1 MTPQPGVNRPQ
12 TTVILAMSA
21 DGKISDQMRS
31 PARFGSEQ
39 DKLHLEKQVAQM
51 DGVLFGAGTLNAYQT
66 TIKITDPE
74 LLKYRKRHGKPPQP
88 IQIVVSASGNI
99 NPNLRFFQQSVPH
112 WLLTTNQGQELWNNT
127 EGFENIIITDHNSNQ
142 INWSMAFEQ
151 FQKLGLNKLGILGG
165 GQLVASLLKQNLI
178 DQFWLTI
185 CPLILSGR
193 NSPSPADGEGFLSAV
208 APRLQL
214 LEVQTIGQEVFLHYQ
229 VLTGE

>member
-1 MTPQPGVNRPQ
+1 MNPQQVVNRPQ

-21 DGKISDQMRS
+21 DGKISDEMRS

-66 TIKITDPE
+66 TIKITSPE
-74 LLKYRKRHGKPPQP
+74 LLEYRKQQKKPPQP

-99 NPNLRFFQQSVPH
+99 NLNYRFFKQSVPH
-112 WLLTTNQGQELWNNT
+112 WLLTTNQGQELWKNT
-127 EGFENIIITDHNSNQ
+127 EGFENIIIADNNDHQ
-142 INWSMAFEQ
+142 IDWLTAFEQ
-151 FQKLGLNKLGILGG
+151 LQKLGLNKLGILGG
-165 GQLVASLLKQNLI
+165 GQLVASLLKENLI

-185 CPLILSGR
+185 CPLILSGK
-193 NSPSPADGEGFLSAV
+193 NSPTPADGEGFLSAV

-214 LEVQTIGQEVFLHYQ
+214 LEVKTIGQEVFLHYQ
-229 VLTGE
+229 VLTD

>member
-112 WLLTTNQGQELWNNT
+112 WLLTTNQGKQLWNNT
-127 EGFENIIITDHNSNQ
+127 EGFENIIITDHNNHQ